1 MVLWDFWY
9 FWDYFV
15 KQTDSNVCFLFY
27 ICSLSAVSES
37 IFIHF
42 VIDDNIV

>member
-9 FWDYFV
+9 FWYYFV

-27 ICSLSAVSES
+27 YM
-37 IFIHF
+37 FIIGSF
-42 VIDDNIV
+42 

>member
-9 FWDYFV
+9 YFV

-27 ICSLSAVSES
+27 YMYIIGS
-37 IFIHF
+37 F
-42 VIDDNIV
+42 

>member
-27 ICSLSAVSES
+27 YM
-37 IFIHF
+37 FIIGSF
-42 VIDDNIV
+42 